1 MYCDRI
7 ARQATPQECHETIA
21 QTADSALYST
31 CRACAT
37 GQRLMASVQ
46 WAKEGGADA
55 SPIYNDEET
64 IMTKKTTKTATAPT
78 TETPAQ
84 TPATA
89 EAKTYTIKDLCE
101 EIGLPYGTVY
111 AAVRHLSRRGN
122 VATSPSHK
130 KIQGALDALGIR
142 PADIVAERRR
152 KKPEDSPL
160 DELEAAQALGI
171 AVAPALEES
180 KMPDVPAADPAALQP
195 DEGANAVLIRAHLL
209 WLLPRSGMAGQCGN
223 ALRAR
228 QQLSQIAITREIG
241 HEEIHVHG
249 FAVLAMAQGN
259 RRSAAKPAAV
269 GAQHGSIQ

>member
-1 MYCDRI
+1 MYCART

-37 GQRLMASVQ
+37 GQRLMTSVQ
-46 WAKEGGADA
+46 WAKDGGADA

-64 IMTKKTTKTATAPT
+64 IMTKKTAKTATAPT

-142 PADIVAERRR
+142 PADIVAERGR

-195 DEGANAVLIRAHLL
+195 DEGDPGTLDQAVDEVA
-209 WLLPRSGMAGQCGN
+209 
-223 ALRAR
+223 
-228 QQLSQIAITREIG
+228 
-241 HEEIHVHG
+241 
-249 FAVLAMAQGN
+249 
-259 RRSAAKPAAV
+259 
-269 GAQHGSIQ
+269 